1 MERRLGDGCR
11 YCPGGRRIWPLPGW
25 CAAVFLNAIPSWH
38 QPTLEVTLSSCELSL
53 VPYLRTHFVPATFV
67 HTPMNLCTHA
77 RACVPAWTHAQEA
90 LILHAH
96 ALTHFPKHQVLAR
109 TLFHYLS
116 SRKCSH
122 FAVGGMKAS
131 NQGSSRC
138 IHLPL
143 PAQRSDTTR
152 HTPRAHTHAA
162 PTRSMCRVADR
173 RQRAASAGSSACA
186 VRSSLARIAL
196 SVSSTTT
203 DKDSCAYLV
212 WRAQHKG
219 ANGSSLASSLSLIS
233 YYYSHTMKLR
243 SQCLT

>member
-1 MERRLGDGCR
+1 MHTCTRVRARVGAHSALLTAPPKPLKKHLLCMHMRR
-11 YCPGGRRIWPLPGW
+11 YT
-25 CAAVFLNAIPSWH
+25 S
-38 QPTLEVTLSSCELSL
+38 LS
-53 VPYLRTHFVPATFV
+53 
-67 HTPMNLCTHA
+67 
-77 RACVPAWTHAQEA
+77 
-90 LILHAH
+90 
-96 ALTHFPKHQVLAR
+96 KHQVLAWTQSR
-109 TLFHYLS
+109 TQLS

-122 FAVGGMKAS
+122 FAAGGMKAS
-131 NQGSSRC
+131 YQGSSRC
-138 IHLPL
+138 KHLPL
-143 PAQRSDTTR
+143 PTHRSDT
-152 HTPRAHTHAA
+152 AHTHTRRAHAA
-162 PTRSMCRVADR
+162 PTWSMCRVADR

>member
-1 MERRLGDGCR
+1 M
-11 YCPGGRRIWPLPGW
+11 
-25 CAAVFLNAIPSWH
+25 
-38 QPTLEVTLSSCELSL
+38 
-53 VPYLRTHFVPATFV
+53 
-67 HTPMNLCTHA
+67 HA
-77 RACVPAWTHAQEA
+77 RASARGRTLSPSYCPPKPLKKHLLCMHMRRYTS
-90 LILHAH
+90 LS
-96 ALTHFPKHQVLAR
+96 KHQVLAWTQSR
-109 TLFHYLS
+109 TQLS

-122 FAVGGMKAS
+122 FAVGGMRAS
-131 NQGSSRC
+131 YQGSSRC
-138 IHLPL
+138 KHLPL
-143 PAQRSDTTR
+143 PAHRSDT
-152 HTPRAHTHAA
+152 AHTHTRRAHAA
-162 PTRSMCRVADR
+162 PTWSMCRVADR